1 MATEPSVTVARAR
14 LNALVDA
21 GKWGQRELART
32 LLTAQPVVR
41 QWLEGTSR
49 PGPAFRTCLAIVVG
63 IPETDWLTEE
73 ERQHIERVRELFDG
87 APVGPK
93 RASVPPPRK
102 TTGRA
107 RSSKRTAQE
116 KAA

>member
-1 MATEPSVTVARAR
+1 MATLPSVTVARTR
-14 LNALVDA
+14 LNALVDS

-49 PGPAFRTCLAIVVG
+49 PGPAFRTCLSIVVG
-63 IPETDWLTEE
+63 IPETDWLTKE
-73 ERQHIERVRELFDG
+73 EREHIERVRELFEA
-87 APVGPK
+87 APVGAK

-102 TTGRA
+102 ATGRT
-107 RSSKRTAQE
+107 RTAKRAAQE
-116 KAA
+116 NAA